1 MLYDIGYVLCGI
13 STKAKTLLD
22 FGEYECIC
30 IAIVEVELKLQ
41 RATKIIGAQSDG
53 KMLKLQRACY
63 HIKNLM

>member
-30 IAIVEVELKLQ
+30 ISIVEVELKLQ
-41 RATKIIGAQSDG
+41 RATKSLGLNRMAIH
-53 KMLKLQRACY
+53 KELNVTM
-63 HIKNLM
+63 